1 MPMESPSVKIAIE
14 LNDAGLIVVQGD
26 AANPPSPGVA
36 VWDGNDLF
44 VGADAWSRFRR
55 LPRDTNDR
63 FWERLSQEPMDRP
76 LGPAR
81 SSGDLVHRHLA
92 EVWKS
97 VGRASDGVLFTV
109 TGAVD
114 SEQVAL
120 LLGIAQSVGIP
131 VSGVVDTGLACA
143 MATPA
148 GFSAVVHVDTQLHR
162 AVVTRVEAGE
172 MLVRARA
179 AMVNPFGLKP
189 LTDLWL
195 RFLAQSF
202 VRMTRFD
209 PLDRGEDEQ
218 QLFDQ
223 LPACLAELKHES
235 SAPLE
240 LHVHDRVH
248 AITVKRDELVQIA
261 QAPYRELLKE
271 VDALCHPG
279 ETTLVQISSR
289 LCMLPGFVNLVRSE
303 ISADVME
310 LLPGAGPRSL
320 LSVDFSLPTSG
331 SGVPFLTR
339 VARHGEALL
348 RSSVTSPKT
357 HNPTHLLGEH
367 EAFALHPSPL
377 FLVAV
382 AMPERV
388 EVQAEDPGTTH
399 PCCSVMVNAGGVWL
413 ESQGESGVFL
423 NGMRVQGRRALRV
436 DDRIRI
442 AGTLEEFALVTRGE
456 SNGA

>member
-14 LNDAGLIVVQGD
+14 LNDAGLILVQGD

-36 VWDGNDLF
+36 VWDGQDLF
-44 VGADAWSRFRR
+44 VGSDAWSRFRR
-55 LPRDTNDR
+55 LPRDANDR
-63 FWERLSQEPMDRP
+63 FWERLSQDPMDRP

-81 SSGDLVHRHLA
+81 SSGDLAHSHLA

-97 VGRASDGVLFTV
+97 GGGGSDGVLFTV

-114 SEQVAL
+114 DEQIAV

-131 VSGVVDTGLACA
+131 VLGVVDAGLACA

-162 AVVTRVEAGE
+162 AVVTRVEVGE

-179 AMVNPFGLKP
+179 AMVNPFGLKL
-189 LTDLWL
+189 LTDHWL
-195 RFLAQSF
+195 RFLAQAF
-202 VRMTRFD
+202 VRTTRFD

-218 QLFDQ
+218 QLFDH
-223 LPACLAELKHES
+223 LPACLAALQHES

-248 AITVKRDELVQIA
+248 AITVKRDELLQVA
-261 QAPYRELLKE
+261 QAPYRQLLKE
-271 VDALCHPG
+271 VEALCNPG
-279 ETTLVQISSR
+279 EATLVQLSSR
-289 LCMLPGFVNLVRSE
+289 LCMLPGFVSLVRSE
-303 ISADVME
+303 ISAEVME

-320 LSVDFSLPTSG
+320 LSSGFSLPAASN
-331 SGVPFLTR
+331 GVPFLTR
-339 VARHGEALL
+339 MARDGETLL
-348 RSSVTSPKT
+348 RPSVTSPKRQ
-357 HNPTHLLGEH
+357 NPTHLLGEG
-367 EAFALHPSPL
+367 EAFALGTSPL

-382 AMPERV
+382 EVPHRV
-388 EVQAEDPGTTH
+388 EAQVSDPGTAR
-399 PCCSVMVNAGGVWL
+399 PCCSVMVQAGGVWV
-413 ESQGESGVFL
+413 ESRGESGVFL

-442 AGTLEEFALVTRGE
+442 AGTLEEFTLVVRGE

>member
-1 MPMESPSVKIAIE
+1 MESPSVKIAIE
-14 LNDAGLIVVQGD
+14 LNDAGLILVQGD

-36 VWDGNDLF
+36 VWDGHDLF
-44 VGADAWSRFRR
+44 VGSDAWSRFRR
-55 LPRDTNDR
+55 LPRDANDR

-81 SSGDLVHRHLA
+81 SSADLVHSHLA

-97 VGRASDGVLFTV
+97 GGGGSGGVLFSV
-109 TGAVD
+109 TGAFND
-114 SEQVAL
+114 KQIAL

-131 VSGVVDTGLACA
+131 VSGVVDTGLASA
-143 MATPA
+143 MAAPA

-162 AVVTRVEAGE
+162 AVVTRVEVGE

-195 RFLAQSF
+195 RFLAQAF
-202 VRMTRFD
+202 VRTTRFD

-223 LPACLAELKHES
+223 LPACLAALQRDS
-235 SAPLE
+235 SALLE

-248 AITVKRDELVQIA
+248 AITVKRDELLQIA
-261 QAPYRELLKE
+261 HATYRQLLKE
-271 VDALCHPG
+271 VEGLCNPG
-279 ETTLVQISSR
+279 EPTLVQLSSR
-289 LCMLPGFVNLVRSE
+289 LCMLPGFVNLVESE
-303 ISADVME
+303 VSAEVME

-320 LSVDFSLPTSG
+320 LSSG
-331 SGVPFLTR
+331 FAPPATGNGIPFVTR
-339 VARHGEALL
+339 MARHGETLL
-348 RSSVTSPKT
+348 RPSMTSPKGQ
-357 HNPTHLLGEH
+357 NPTHLLGEV
-367 EAFALHPSPL
+367 ETLALSASPL

-382 AMPERV
+382 EVPHRV
-388 EVQAEDPGTTH
+388 EAQVADPGTAH
-399 PCCSVMVNAGGVWL
+399 PCCSVVVHAGGVWL
-413 ESQGESGVFL
+413 ESRGEPGVFL

-456 SNGA
+456 FDGA